1 MPSKVSAQQQ
11 VSVKTCSHLQS
22 SLLYHQGTNTAT
34 FLKRIFEKERIY
46 KRKQEGRKG
55 RREGTQRKRSE
66 STSGTVQAADETNA
80 TSSELLSPA
89 ALFWARGQC
98 LGGGGG
104 AGALSLFLPQD
115 CPDEDVLSEAQ
126 WSSLLPHGLH
136 SLNRAFSLQRPLRV
150 AKSTPNHP
158 FLWQRWKVP
167 TERYSCSPGRGKEL
181 SSDVCVTHCF
191 SNASRSWRRG
201 PALGP
206 GGTGLKPGQGEIHP
220 KSIASVKR

>member
-55 RREGTQRKRSE
+55 RKEGNQRQPNE

-80 TSSELLSPA
+80 TSSELSPPA
-89 ALFWARGQC
+89 ALFWAWGQC
-98 LGGGGG
+98 GGGRVVI
-104 AGALSLFLPQD
+104 LPLFLPQG
-115 CPDEDVLSEAQ
+115 CPDEYVLSEAR
-126 WSSLLPHGLH
+126 WSSLLPHGVH

-150 AKSTPNHP
+150 AKSTPNHS

-167 TERYSCSPGRGKEL
+167 TERDSCSPQRGKEP
-181 SSDVCVTHCF
+181 SSDVCVTRCF
-191 SNASRSWRRG
+191 SNSSRSRRRG
-201 PALGP
+201 PAPGP
-206 GGTGLKPGQGEIHP
+206 GGTGLESRQGEIHP
-220 KSIASVKR
+220 KSTVSVKR

>member
-1 MPSKVSAQQQ
+1 MSQPRALSR
-11 VSVKTCSHLQS
+11 LRM
-22 SLLYHQGTNTAT
+22 
-34 FLKRIFEKERIY
+34 KR
-46 KRKQEGRKG
+46 
-55 RREGTQRKRSE
+55 TPL
-66 STSGTVQAADETNA
+66 
-80 TSSELLSPA
+80 LLSSCHQQPC
-89 ALFWARGQC
+89 FGHGGSVCGR
-98 LGGGGG
+98 GGGGWV
-104 AGALSLFLPQD
+104 SLFLPQD
-115 CPDEDVLSEAQ
+115 CPDEDVLSEAR

-167 TERYSCSPGRGKEL
+167 TERYSCSPRRGKKL
-181 SSDVCVTHCF
+181 SSDVCVTRCF
-191 SNASRSWRRG
+191 SNSSRSRRRG